1 MDERAERSDGRTVT
15 LVVPLPDRAG
25 RTTGD
30 PYVERAD
37 RPDEPVR
44 APVREP
50 VRTEPE
56 QPVRPVR
63 TEPVETVRPAARPPT
78 VRPEPT
84 VRLVWQEVAP
94 ADEQTVRTIPPSDG
108 GRTHLKIAAGA
119 IPATALAGIICGLV
133 SSLWPLAALAGTGA
147 AGALVALLVR
157 FARWLTEAI
166 VRDAQ

>member
-1 MDERAERSDGRTVT
+1 MDERAERSAGRTVT

-44 APVREP
+44 A

-56 QPVRPVR
+56 QPVRTVR
-63 TEPVETVRPAARPPT
+63 PEPVETVRPAAQPPT

-84 VRLVWQEVAP
+84 VRLIWQEVAP

-157 FARWLTEAI
+157 FARWLTESI

>member
-1 MDERAERSDGRTVT
+1 MDERAERSTGRTVT

-37 RPDEPVR
+37 RPDKPVR
-44 APVREP
+44 P
-50 VRTEPE
+50 EPE
-56 QPVRPVR
+56 QPVR

-157 FARWLTEAI
+157 FARWLSEAI